1 MRVSDDTE
9 QLVARA
15 AKIAAAELLEQYVA
29 KNPSGQVI
37 APEWLTPDMAATYI
51 GVSVETLAKWRQRNN
66 PVKGPRFARI
76 GERVTR
82 YRKADLDAW
91 CEAQLQSKE

>member
-15 AKIAAAELLEQYVA
+15 AHLALAVLRDNK
-29 KNPSGQVI
+29 KSGGQVV
-37 APEWLTPDMAATYI
+37 APEWLTPEMAAIYI
-51 GVSVETLAKWRQRNN
+51 GVSVETLAKWRQKNY

-82 YRKADLDAW
+82 YRRSDLDAW
-91 CEAQLQSKE
+91 CEAQLQEKE